1 MKIKREELIINTI
14 AFKEELDRGV
24 KQEDLLESVK
34 DLGLSRVEIRREF
47 LGDIDVEL
55 KNIRK
60 KADQLGLSLFYSVNE
75 DFVIGD
81 RVNPK
86 LKALRQEAELMG
98 APFVKLNTGDAGQIS
113 VASLAELAPSFQS
126 SVGLKLENNQDSLY
140 ASIKNCRLMMNKV
153 RAADL
158 PIAFVFDLGNWAWL
172 GEDIEQAF
180 ASLAEVTDY
189 LHCKNYRHVNG
200 QVEIA
205 SLFEGELDI
214 PSLMKRFRHV
224 RYLALEYP
232 TSLENLEAD
241 IARLL
246 EK

>member
-34 DLGLSRVEIRREF
+34 NLGLSRVEIRREF
-47 LGDIDVEL
+47 LRDIDIEL

-60 KADQLGLSLFYSVNE
+60 KADLLGLSLFYSVNE

-86 LKALRQEAELMG
+86 LKTLRQEAELLG
-98 APFVKLNTGDAGQIS
+98 APFIKLNTGDASQIS

-126 SVGLKLENNQDSLY
+126 SVGLKLENNQDPLY

-153 RAADL
+153 SAADL

-172 GEDIEQAF
+172 GED
-180 ASLAEVTDY
+180 
-189 LHCKNYRHVNG
+189 YRHVNG

-205 SLFEGELDI
+205 SLFEGELDA
-214 PSLMKRFRHV
+214 PSLMKRFSHV

>member
-34 DLGLSRVEIRREF
+34 ELGLSRVEIRREF

-60 KADQLGLSLFYSVNE
+60 KADQLGLSLFYSVN
-75 DFVIGD
+75 
-81 RVNPK
+81 
-86 LKALRQEAELMG
+86 QEAELLG
-98 APFVKLNTGDAGQIS
+98 APLVKLPTGAAGQLS

-153 RAADL
+153 SAADL

-214 PSLMKRFRHV
+214 PSLMKRFSHV